1 MFINISNHP
10 SPLWGEEQR
19 QAAEQWGAI
28 VDEAFP
34 TIDGAASSNEV
45 SALAVDYAG
54 KIMQQYKPGRDV
66 VHIMGEMTF
75 TYALVCR
82 LRAAG
87 FECVASTTQRIKQ
100 QMPDGSFISEFRF
113 QAFRNYE

>member
-10 SPLWGEEQR
+10 SSQWGREQQ

-34 TIDGAASSNEV
+34 TIAGAASTNEV

-54 KIMQQYKPGRDV
+54 IIVRQYKPGRDV
-66 VHIMGEMTF
+66 VHVMGEMTF
-75 TYALVCR
+75 TYALVSR

-87 FECVASTTQRIKQ
+87 FECVASATQRIKQ